1 MKVVAEYK
9 NKGKSKSIEFVVDTT
24 GELIYTSIECIVL
37 MKDTKRAI
45 RHTEQNC
52 YEMFFYFSFNVT
64 VQLSWINLRK

>member
-24 GELIYTSIECIVL
+24 GELIYTSIECSVL

-45 RHTEQNC
+45 DIQHRIVMKCSFIFHLVLL
-52 YEMFFYFSFNVT
+52 FSCHG
-64 VQLSWINLRK
+64 LI